1 VSSANA
7 ERRFGHAGFELIQLH
22 DAARLGAPSRV
33 ARRLAEIAPDVEGP
47 LAPLYA
53 AHADALVTADG
64 RKLDI
69 IAASFADL
77 GYILLAAETTI
88 QAAAAH
94 RGSGQRHRAN
104 TSIATARALAARCPG
119 AATPALTILDPAAAL
134 TLRETEIAQLA
145 AKGLSSRT
153 IASHLVIAIRTVD
166 NTLAAVY
173 SKLGIR
179 GRTQLPD
186 ALNERSMRM
195 QGLETRPRPQL
206 EPGGTRRNL
215 ESGKS

>member
-33 ARRLAEIAPDVEGP
+33 AHRLADIAPDVEGP
-47 LAPLYA
+47 LAPLYS
-53 AHADALVTADG
+53 AHAGALVAADG
-64 RKLDI
+64 RKLDTV
-69 IAASFADL
+69 AASFADL
-77 GYILLAAETTI
+77 GYILLAAETAV

-94 RGSGQRHRAN
+94 RDTGQRSEAN
-104 TSIATARALAARCPG
+104 ISIATARALIARCPG
-119 AATPALTILDPAAAL
+119 AATPALTTLDPAAAL

-145 AKGLSSRT
+145 AQGLSSRT
-153 IASHLVIAIRTVD
+153 IASHLMIAVRTVD
-166 NTLAAVY
+166 NTLGAVY

-186 ALNERSMRM
+186 ALNEHTIRM
-195 QGLETRPRPQL
+195 G
-206 EPGGTRRNL
+206 
-215 ESGKS
+215 